1 MAASKKWPSTSELF
15 DDVADGLYQEDVRN
29 KKDNVRRMLMKERQL
44 IEDKTKAE
52 KELAKIDK
60 SLTET
65 QEKIAKFKAWDWSV
79 LAQFSSKP
87 QAPAEPTPNN

>member
-1 MAASKKWPSTSELF
+1 MTEITKWPSTSQLF

-65 QEKIAKFKAWDWSV
+65 QEKITKFKAWDWSV

-87 QAPAEPTPNN
+87 QAPTEPTPNN